1 MAQICTLK
9 SGVANMISEIE
20 ERLIHL
26 MVDLGADN
34 SLIVCVT
41 SGLENDEQRLEAIE
55 TMEDIYAERGKVT
68 EEEML
73 KTMIVCKHPN

>member
-1 MAQICTLK
+1 
-9 SGVANMISEIE
+9 MISAVEAK
-20 ERLIHL
+20 LIHL

-68 EEEML
+68 EDEML
-73 KTMIVCKHPN
+73 KTMIVCSHPI

>member
-1 MAQICTLK
+1 
-9 SGVANMISEIE
+9 MISAVEAK
-20 ERLIHL
+20 LIYL

-68 EEEML
+68 EDEML
-73 KTMIVCKHPN
+73 KTMIVCRHPI